1 MSIEYRGEGKFRF
14 RVRKDGINYTQNF
27 FTDKAITEK
36 DLEEKKY
43 PKEVND
49 AHKKFEVDVI
59 SGNMGMDESMKF
71 EKLAQLV
78 LDEYMKPNTRAS
90 SQETYISISNNHLLP
105 YFGGMNLNKI
115 KPIHIQKLINEKA
128 LDYAPVTVSSMYNI
142 LNKTLNK
149 AVQWEIIS
157 SNPCKNIS
165 LPKRKNKNYQEL
177 LSSEDI
183 KKLIKAINS
192 QPIRDKTI
200 FSIALYTGMRQG
212 EILGLHI
219 PDIDFDEMTINVSK
233 QYGKVVK
240 DEKVVRAI
248 TDTKTDNSIRKIYIP
263 EFLNSLIKEYVN
275 SLKVISKDGIL
286 FYNVP
291 RKKPYERTQI
301 TDNFKAMLKDNNIP
315 EIRFHDLRHLYATM
329 AINSGVNVVAV
340 ARTLGDTIETVLK
353 NYTHGIEEEQK
364 KATYTF
370 EEYINNL

>member
-177 LSSEDI
+177 LSSED
-183 KKLIKAINS
+183 
-192 QPIRDKTI
+192 RDC
-200 FSIALYTGMRQG
+200 
-212 EILGLHI
+212 EI
-219 PDIDFDEMTINVSK
+219 VC
-233 QYGKVVK
+233 V
-240 DEKVVRAI
+240 
-248 TDTKTDNSIRKIYIP
+248 
-263 EFLNSLIKEYVN
+263 
-275 SLKVISKDGIL
+275 
-286 FYNVP
+286 
-291 RKKPYERTQI
+291 
-301 TDNFKAMLKDNNIP
+301 
-315 EIRFHDLRHLYATM
+315 
-329 AINSGVNVVAV
+329 
-340 ARTLGDTIETVLK
+340 
-353 NYTHGIEEEQK
+353 
-364 KATYTF
+364 
-370 EEYINNL
+370 